1 MEGHSYNPL
10 TANDNKTEEIFDS
23 FFENQLNQTN
33 STNQTIPVCEEL
45 VLQNLMPYYVIFSL
59 LAFAGIVG
67 NALIIL
73 VLRKHEKARTTAE
86 IYVLNMAT
94 TDMLMLS
101 MVPVLVTR
109 NIMNLKWIFGDF
121 LCRVYYLIA
130 GLNMFNTVFILTA
143 MSVDR
148 YFCVS
153 RPLRSLDWKTTRT
166 AKIVCALLWVIST
179 VIDLPWVIW
188 ADIGSPIPYCDTP
201 MCLYDF
207 PAYHGDDHFWERL
220 SEIGVL
226 FLSFVVPIIL
236 ITGTHIGILW
246 HIRNAAASL
255 DRTQRSQ
262 EKVTKIFFLN
272 SFIQYTRNHTNKS
285 YTVYIIN
292 RDKVREDK
300 ITSGTSQLRLGP
312 AVFCFSTTKVTK
324 MVFAI
329 VVVFVICWLPKNVAY
344 LAQRFDW
351 FVAPNEL
358 HIGFEM
364 LLITNS
370 AINPYLYTI
379 FGQHF
384 QRRLMGIFFPARHRR
399 SMVTRTTV
407 VMRCKNET
415 PPRDRRRHDSAPNHW
430 SLDVEAQVEKTD
442 DRSLSTSEKEAETC
456 SQIQVEDT
464 EV

>member
-1 MEGHSYNPL
+1 MEGCDYDSS
-10 TANDNKTEEIFDS
+10 AERDNNTDDTFDY
-23 FFENQLNQTN
+23 FLENLSNQTN
-33 STNQTIPVCEEL
+33 TSTNCTMPACEKL
-45 VLQNLMPYYVIFSL
+45 VLHNLMPYYVVFSL
-59 LAFAGIVG
+59 LTLAGIVG
-67 NALIIL
+67 NALIII
-73 VLRKHEKARTTAE
+73 VLRKHVRARTTAE
-86 IYVLNMAT
+86 IYVLNMAI

-109 NIMNLKWIFGDF
+109 NVMSYRWIFGDF

-130 GLNMFNTVFILTA
+130 GLNMFNTVFILMA

-166 AKIVCALLWVIST
+166 AKIVCTLLWVVAT

-188 ADIGSPIPYCDTP
+188 ADIIPYCGTP

-207 PAYHGDDHFWERL
+207 PAYLGDERFWERL

-226 FLSFVVPIIL
+226 VLSFVIPIIL
-236 ITGTHIGILW
+236 ISGTHIGILW
-246 HIRNAAASL
+246 HVRNAGAGL

-262 EKVTKIFFLN
+262 QKVT
-272 SFIQYTRNHTNKS
+272 R
-285 YTVYIIN
+285 
-292 RDKVREDK
+292 
-300 ITSGTSQLRLGP
+300 
-312 AVFCFSTTKVTK
+312 

-344 LAQRFDW
+344 LAERFDW
-351 FVAPNEL
+351 FETPTEIQ
-358 HIGFEM
+358 IGFEM

-384 QRRLMGIFFPARHRR
+384 QRRLMGIFFPAKHRQ
-399 SMVTRTTV
+399 SLVTRNTV

-415 PPRDRRRHDSAPNHW
+415 PSGDRRRHDIAPNHYC
-430 SLDVEAQVEKTD
+430 LEVETHVEKTE
-442 DRSLSTSEKEAETC
+442 DRSLSTSEKEAEIC
-456 SQIQVEDT
+456 GHVQVEDT
-464 EV
+464 VV

>member
-1 MEGHSYNPL
+1 
-10 TANDNKTEEIFDS
+10 
-23 FFENQLNQTN
+23 
-33 STNQTIPVCEEL
+33 
-45 VLQNLMPYYVIFSL
+45 MPYYVVFSL
-59 LAFAGIVG
+59 LALAGIIG

-94 TDMLMLS
+94 TDLLMLS
-101 MVPVLVTR
+101 MVPILVTR
-109 NIMNLKWIFGDF
+109 NIMSYKWIFGDF

-166 AKIVCALLWVIST
+166 AKIVCALLWVVAT

-188 ADIGSPIPYCDTP
+188 ADIMPYCDIDATP
-201 MCLYDF
+201 MCVYDF
-207 PAYHGDDHFWERL
+207 PKYNGDDHFWERM

-226 FLSFVVPIIL
+226 FLSFVIPIIL
-236 ITGTHIGILW
+236 ITGTHIGILY
-246 HIRNAAASL
+246 HVRNAAAGL

-262 EKVTKIFFLN
+262 E
-272 SFIQYTRNHTNKS
+272 
-285 YTVYIIN
+285 
-292 RDKVREDK
+292 
-300 ITSGTSQLRLGP
+300 
-312 AVFCFSTTKVTK
+312 KVTK

-329 VVVFVICWLPKNVAY
+329 VVVFVMCWLPKNVAY
-344 LAQRFDW
+344 LAERFDW
-351 FVAPNEL
+351 FDAPTEL
-358 HIGFEM
+358 QIGFEM

-384 QRRLMGIFFPARHRR
+384 QRRLMGIFFPAKL
-399 SMVTRTTV
+399 V
-407 VMRCKNET
+407 KFF
-415 PPRDRRRHDSAPNHW
+415 A
-430 SLDVEAQVEKTD
+430 
-442 DRSLSTSEKEAETC
+442 
-456 SQIQVEDT
+456 
-464 EV
+464 

>member
-1 MEGHSYNPL
+1 MPPETGGATDFLQPMIHCSRSHVCYLRDVTEVAQPKKSKEAKAL
-10 TANDNKTEEIFDS
+10 KRRLSSCYDNASAEEQTNN
-23 FFENQLNQTN
+23 NQLNQTN

-262 EKVTKIFFLN
+262 EKVTK
-272 SFIQYTRNHTNKS
+272 
-285 YTVYIIN
+285 
-292 RDKVREDK
+292 
-300 ITSGTSQLRLGP
+300 
-312 AVFCFSTTKVTK
+312 